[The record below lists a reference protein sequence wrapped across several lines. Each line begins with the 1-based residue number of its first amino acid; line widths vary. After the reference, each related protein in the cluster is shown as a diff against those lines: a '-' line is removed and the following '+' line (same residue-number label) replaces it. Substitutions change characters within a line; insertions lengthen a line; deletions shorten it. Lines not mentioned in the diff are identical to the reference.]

1 MQSSISCIASNAQEE
16 RANNVDD
23 EDRHHGEEEV
33 STISNENISAQKEKH
48 AHTKRDAAPDSIA
61 QLSKR
66 RDRGR
71 VKLIQQFPEKVC
83 KKKQYDVVMKLFDIL
98 VTSTAF
104 YNCALVVLVRYFT
117 SFKTTTSPAYRS

>member
-1 MQSSISCIASNAQEE
+1 MQSSTSCIASNAQEE
-16 RANNVDD
+16 RASNVDD
-23 EDRHHGEEEV
+23 EDRHHVEVEV

-71 VKLIQQFPEKVC
+71 GKLIQQFPEKVC
-83 KKKQYDVVMKLFDIL
+83 KKKQYDVVMTKLFDIL
-98 VTSTAF
+98 VASTAF
-104 YNCALVVLVRYFT
+104 CNCVRYGCLLDILLLL
-117 SFKTTTSPAYRS
+117 TTSAYRS